1 MVQGIHTQRTWTLFF
16 GACLLLNFPLLGL
29 WDRELTLW
37 GIPILFLGMLSL
49 WALMIVLLAW
59 LMECSSAPAGDD

>member
-1 MVQGIHTQRTWTLFF
+1 LFF

-29 WDRELTLW
+29 WDREMTLW